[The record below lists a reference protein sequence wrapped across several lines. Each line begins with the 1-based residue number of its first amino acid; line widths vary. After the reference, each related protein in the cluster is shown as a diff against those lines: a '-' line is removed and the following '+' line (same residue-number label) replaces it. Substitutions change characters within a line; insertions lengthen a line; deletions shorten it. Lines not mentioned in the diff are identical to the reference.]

1 MREARAVYSA
11 SGSDSHRLEGQEFEE
26 GFRADLIIEGK
37 GVFGL
42 KSVEMI
48 HPVHRK
54 NC

>member
-1 MREARAVYSA
+1 MRGARAVYSA

-26 GFRADLIIEGK
+26 GFLVDLIIEGK
-37 GVFGL
+37 VIVEV

-48 HPVHRK
+48 HPVHKK